1 MTTAVPTPTPTV
13 LANRWLAVVLQAGGT
28 TAKPTHRVG
37 ALAIKD
43 GDTWRHLLQGIEGGE
58 FSTSVAGAD
67 ATTCTTKPLPDGG
80 WEVTLTGVTEFWSAS
95 SVITLS
101 AQEAVVR
108 RVQRYRFLKSCA
120 AAIHPGFRLN
130 AEAALRYTLPLHAH
144 EQPLAEVP
152 AIRSAVDWALPFP
165 FHLWHDRKTVA
176 IYGVD
181 RSRSAG
187 TLDFSPTPDGGAQ
200 LRCYLPDIATQN
212 EGGVPHVPPG
222 VTAFAAGD
230 EVTLTE
236 VFAAKPLAAAD
247 EPWIEA
253 ERMAADILLHTP
265 PHPMN
270 ATGVAAGIVS
280 FLQHCELWEPNALGL
295 GRGWFSNMW
304 VRTQTGPAKKRGEM
318 SGYFDFG
325 WGEGVAVEIWM
336 GAVRNWRRTGD
347 RALLRYVDEM
357 TRNLDFFQRDTG
369 PAGAFFDRTD
379 GKKYGDFLMD
389 HVPGRRIWTHSL
401 AHTGSQIIQL
411 YQISAGYPDPATRE
425 KWRVTAL
432 SIGTFLASLQ
442 RPDGDVPDI
451 LDDADQEVN
460 RKPHRITARVVTCGL
475 WTRLAEVTGDA
486 AWLTRATRLATALTP
501 AIHRYEYVN
510 QMLDGIISADAEYVD
525 AEASCYALEGL
536 VPLYVATRDPAHLA
550 LCHKAAAFAFAW
562 SYFYDLPHAHR
573 GIARGGQCCRMKDY
587 PLLYP
592 IGPAKAMEPTLT
604 LARVTGD
611 AFYRKMADEMA
622 AFIGNWQMDAPGQ
635 PWHGGMI
642 HALGQFCGKH
652 WGPALAGQV
661 DSGMATSNSL
671 AALESWLEHRA
682 QEKPLAH

>member
-1 MTTAVPTPTPTV
+1 MPTASQSAGSTV
-13 LANRWLAVVLQAGGT
+13 AANSWLAVHLAKDGG
-28 TAKPTHRVG
+28 HQRVG

-43 GDTWRHLLQGIEGGE
+43 GSGWRPLLHGIAGWE
-58 FSTSVAGAD
+58 FSTSVASTD
-67 ATTCTTKPLPDGG
+67 AATCTTKLLPNGDH
-80 WEVTLTGVTEFWSAS
+80 EITLTGASDFWTAT
-95 SVITLS
+95 SVITVP
-101 AQEAVVR
+101 AQEALIR
-108 RVQRYRFLKSCA
+108 RVQRYRFLKACS
-120 AAIHPGFRLN
+120 AAIHPGFKLN
-130 AEAALRYTLPLHAH
+130 ADPAIRYTLPLHAH
-144 EQPLAEVP
+144 EQPLTAVP

-165 FHLWHDRKTVA
+165 FHLWHDGQTVA

-181 RSRSAG
+181 RAGSAG
-187 TLDFSPTPDGGAQ
+187 TVDFAPAPDGGAQ
-200 LRCYLPDIATQN
+200 LRCYLPDIAQQN
-212 EGGVPHVPPG
+212 EGGVPHVAPSER
-222 VTAFAAGD
+222 AFAPGD
-230 EVTLTE
+230 EITLTE
-236 VFAAKPLAAAD
+236 VFAAKPLTPGA

-253 ERMAADILLHTP
+253 ERMAAGILLRTP

-270 ATGVAAGIVS
+270 PTKVAAGIVS
-280 FLQHCELWEPNALGL
+280 FLHHCELWEPDALGV

-347 RALLRYVDEM
+347 RGLLRYVDEM
-357 TRNLDFFQRDTG
+357 TRNLDYFRRDTG

-379 GKKYGDFLMD
+379 GKKCGDFLMD
-389 HVPGRRIWTHSL
+389 HVPGRRIWIHSL
-401 AHTGSQIIQL
+401 AHTGSQIVQL
-411 YQISAGYPDPATRE
+411 YQISAGYPDPAIRE

-432 SIGTFLASLQ
+432 SIGSFIALLQ

-451 LDDADQEVN
+451 VDDANQEVN

-486 AWLTRATRLATALTP
+486 AWLGRATRLAAAVAP
-501 AIHRYEYVN
+501 AIHRYEYFN

-525 AEASCYALEGL
+525 AEASCYALEGV
-536 VPLYVATRDPAHLA
+536 VPLYAATRDPAYLA
-550 LCHKAAAFAFAW
+550 LCQKAAAFAFAW
-562 SYFYDLPHAHR
+562 NYFYDLPLAHR
-573 GIARGGQCCRMKDY
+573 GVARGGQCCRMKDY

-592 IGPAKAMEPTLT
+592 IGPAKAMEPVLT
-604 LARVTGD
+604 LERVTGD
-611 AFYRKMADEMA
+611 PFYRQMADEMA

-635 PWHGGMI
+635 PWDGGMV

-671 AALESWLEHRA
+671 AALELWLENRGQA
-682 QEKPLAH
+682 PR